1 MSTNARTVR
10 LFLSSTFRDF
20 DEERQLLVQ
29 QVFPALRIRLR
40 SRFVELVDIDLRW
53 GISPEHAEQGH
64 VLSICLDEIDQCR
77 PYFIGLL
84 GERYGWVPAHE
95 EYPTE
100 LAESHP
106 WLKDHRGSASVTEL
120 EIRYGVLD
128 NLAMRD
134 RALFFFRDPAY
145 AERQGGVFVAG
156 ETDRVRQASLKG
168 RIRELGLP
176 VYDYRNPEELAM
188 LLGDR
193 LWALLDSEFPAAAV
207 PDAHGLENLSHLSF
221 AAVKL
226 GPRFVRDPVLSQR
239 LANVLEEGHQRVLVT
254 GPAGI
259 GKTTLLTDW
268 GKGCSASQS
277 IIVLQHF
284 LEASAESTGAI
295 DLLRRIFEL
304 IRRETQCDDP
314 VPDDRKGLLKGLPQW
329 LATAHAHSQRTGT
342 RWSIVLD
349 GLDRLRTER
358 DLMWLPTF
366 IPESIQLIVSCRPG
380 PVRSALRRRGQWQV
394 FEVEPM
400 QPGRRREFLQGQ
412 LAVFKK
418 KLNEPQLAAIAN
430 HACAD
435 QPLFLCALA
444 EELRVYGSFEGLQGH
459 LDELLSS
466 AEIDDIYERT
476 LARLEACHDPSG
488 VKRALSGLCLSQSG
502 LTEEEV
508 LAFSGLSFQACWSP
522 IRLALGEA
530 LFYAAGR
537 VRPAHEHLRK
547 AVRDRYYAG
556 PDAERACRLELA
568 DWFGKQPL
576 DSRRAWEQPAQLAMA
591 GAHEQLLT
599 LLCEREIFEQLHRVG
614 GNERLYRY
622 WVDIEESTGV
632 APESHY
638 AGLWPTW
645 RRGLAIDQ
653 RLDVSGRIERF
664 LRHGS
669 LGGEFAL
676 NLAHERL
683 QDCREAYGE
692 SDVRYLKQMGA
703 CAVVLSRRKDR
714 LEEARRLAE
723 QACEGIERVSGT
735 FSVVLAEQLLNLARI
750 CLKQRDAARGVDAA
764 RRSLSI
770 QEATDGPEHPSLV
783 HHLNCLTDHLLV
795 KAGKARVGE
804 DGKLWGGSLLQEAM
818 ELQARCLRILKQSR
832 GADHLDSAACFVR
845 TGQVFN
851 RARKPDMAAQ
861 AFKKALETR
870 TRLLGAHHPLTRSAS
885 RLLEGLQ

>member
-1 MSTNARTVR
+1 MQSRTVR
-10 LFLSSTFRDF
+10 IFLSSTFRDF
-20 DEERQLLVQ
+20 DLERQLLVQ
-29 QVFPALRIRLR
+29 QVFPALRTQLR

-53 GISPEHAEQGH
+53 GISPDQAEQGN
-64 VLSICLDEIDQCR
+64 VLSVCLDEIDQCR

-84 GERYGWVPAHE
+84 GERYGWVPAHDG
-95 EYPTE
+95 YPTE

-106 WLKDHRGSASVTEL
+106 WLKDLRGSASVTEL
-120 EIRYGVLD
+120 EIRYGVLN

-156 ETDRVRQASLKG
+156 EPDRVRQASLKS
-168 RIRELGLP
+168 RIRESGLP
-176 VYDYRNPEELAM
+176 VYDYQSPEELAK

-193 LWALLDSEFPAAAV
+193 LWALLDSEFPAADV

-221 AAVKL
+221 AAAKL
-226 GPRFVRDPVLSQR
+226 GPRFVGDPVLSQR
-239 LANVLEEGHQRVLVT
+239 LAKVLDEGHQRVLVT

-259 GKTTLLTDW
+259 GKTTLLADW
-268 GKGCSASQS
+268 GKGRSASKS

-284 LEASAESTGAI
+284 LEASAEFTDAI

-304 IRRETQCDDP
+304 IRRETHSDDP
-314 VPDDRKGLLKGLPQW
+314 VPDDRRGLLTGLPQW
-329 LATAHAHSQRTGT
+329 LATAHAHSQRTGA
-342 RWSIVLD
+342 RWAIVLD
-349 GLDRLRTER
+349 GLDRLRTAR
-358 DLMWLPTF
+358 DLLWLPTF
-366 IPESIQLIVSCRPG
+366 IPESIRLIASCRPG
-380 PVRSALRRRGQWQV
+380 AVRSALKRRGQWQV

-400 QPGRRREFLQGQ
+400 QPGRRRELLQGQ
-412 LAVFKK
+412 LAAFKK
-418 KLNEPQLAAIAN
+418 RLNEPQLAAIAN
-430 HACAD
+430 HAQAD

-476 LARLEACHDPSG
+476 IERLEASHDSSG

-508 LAFSGLSFQACWSP
+508 LAFSGLSFQARWSP

-537 VRPAHEHLRK
+537 VRPAHAHLRK
-547 AVRDRYYAG
+547 AVRDRYYPG
-556 PDAERACRLELA
+556 LDAERAYRLELA

-576 DSRRAWEQPAQLAMA
+576 DRRRAWEQAAQLAMA
-591 GAHEQLLT
+591 GAHQQLLT
-599 LLCEREIFEQLHRVG
+599 LLGKREIFEQLHGAG
-614 GNERLYRY
+614 GNERLHRY
-622 WVDIEESTGV
+622 WVDIEKSTGV
-632 APESHY
+632 APVSHY
-638 AGLWPTW
+638 AGLWPKW
-645 RRGLAIDQ
+645 RSGLAIDQ
-653 RLDVSGRIERF
+653 RIDVSGRIERF

-692 SDVRYLKQMGA
+692 SDVRYLKQVGA
-703 CAVVLSRRKDR
+703 CAVVLSRRKDC

-723 QACEGIERVSGT
+723 QACEGIERVSGA
-735 FSVVLAEQLLNLARI
+735 FSEVLAEQLLNLARI
-750 CLKQRDAARGVDAA
+750 CWKQRDTARGMDAA

-770 QEATDGPEHPSLV
+770 QEDTDGQEHPSLV
-783 HHLNCLTDHLLV
+783 HHMNCLTDHMLA
-795 KAGKARVGE
+795 KAGKAHVGE
-804 DGKLWGGSLLQEAM
+804 DGKLLGGSLLKEAM
-818 ELQARCLRILKQSR
+818 ELQNRCLRILNLSR
-832 GADHLDSAACFVR
+832 GAGHLDSAACFVR
-845 TGQVFN
+845 TGQVFK
-851 RARKPDMAAQ
+851 RARKPDLAAQ
-861 AFKKALETR
+861 AFKMALETR